1 MRKIFVCLFVLFCV
15 SQIGFLKEVGL
26 KLTEVSSRGVHGMYF
41 HVFGVE
47 RNFQLTVES
56 NNAIAIDVLGDWLKN
71 LAPIFFSSNEER
83 NQNKLHLV
91 WAIFPAP

>member
-47 RNFQLTVES
+47 SNFQLTVES

-71 LAPIFFSSNEER
+71 LAPIFFFI
-83 NQNKLHLV
+83 Q
-91 WAIFPAP
+91 